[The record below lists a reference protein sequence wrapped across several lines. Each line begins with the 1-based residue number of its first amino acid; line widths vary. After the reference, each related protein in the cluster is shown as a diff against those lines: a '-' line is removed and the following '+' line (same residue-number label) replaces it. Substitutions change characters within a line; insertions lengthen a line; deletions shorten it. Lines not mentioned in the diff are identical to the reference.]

1 MPLERMPWRVWLR
14 LERADWGWLIT
25 LTFVAA
31 LLRFGSPFFLDFL
44 SHPGSGPP
52 ITAWGIGHQYQAGAA
67 VRATICHSSDTI
79 APCTPYVFDELYF
92 ANDAH
97 DDLLGRDYLDPEPPL
112 AKLIIAF
119 GIKIFGFQPFGWR
132 VMSAIFGTLL
142 VALMYLLARQLLPM
156 RIFALAAGFL
166 TTFDGMTF
174 VQSRIGM
181 IDIFPIVF
189 IVCAYLAFQL
199 HLRAD
204 TASRQR
210 LTVVLTALL
219 LGLALGA
226 KWISLAAYGT
236 IVVLLVASLIRR
248 RISYERATAAVAVV
262 SLALLPG
269 IVYLLTFT
277 RYLAIAHGLTGF
289 SPPALGFSP
298 FHLDPGQ
305 AWRQLAEFHKWTFN
319 YHYNLRAPHPYYSP
333 WYSWPVLY
341 RPVAYYFQGQGLGLD
356 PVTGG
361 GLVAE
366 IYNLGNPVIWWAS
379 IAGVLVVAATFIM
392 RRTFALG
399 FILLAFAA
407 GWLPFSRVPRGLFLY
422 HMFGGLPLMILGLA
436 FLLSQVWPIA
446 VSRWG
451 VVGARLGRILV
462 LGYLVT
468 VFAFFCYLYPLW
480 TGLPL
485 SYNAWLEHM
494 WFPSWI

>member
-1 MPLERMPWRVWLR
+1 MPVERRSRRVWWR
-14 LERADWGWLIT
+14 IEAVDWRWLAALT
-25 LTFVAA
+25 LVAA
-31 LLRFGSPFFLDFL
+31 LLRFGSPFFLDFIT
-44 SHPGSGPP
+44 HPGSGPP
-52 ITAWGIGHQYQAGAA
+52 ISAWGIGHQYQTGAQ
-67 VRATICHSSDTI
+67 VRSTICQPSDTI

-112 AKLIIAF
+112 AKLIIAL
-119 GIKIFGFQPFGWR
+119 GIKIFGFNPFGWR

-142 VALMYLLARQLLPM
+142 VPLMYLLARQLLPM
-156 RIFALAAGFL
+156 RIFAVAAGFL

-189 IVCAYLAFQL
+189 IVAAYLAFHL

-204 TASRQR
+204 TTARQR
-210 LTVVLTALL
+210 LTLVAAALL

-236 IVVLLVASLIRR
+236 IAVLLVSSLLLR
-248 RISYERATAAVAVV
+248 RIRYDALTGVVALL

-269 IVYLLTFT
+269 VVYLLTFT
-277 RYLAIAHGLTGF
+277 RYLTIAHSLTGF

-298 FHLDPGQ
+298 FHFDPGQ
-305 AWRQLAEFHKWTFN
+305 AWRQLAEFHRWTFN
-319 YHYNLRAPHPYYSP
+319 YHYTLRAPHPYYSP

-341 RPVAYYFQGQGLGLD
+341 RPVAYYFQGQGLGVD
-356 PVTGG
+356 QVTRGA
-361 GLVAE
+361 LAAE

-379 IAGVLVVAATFIM
+379 IAGLVVVAATFVR

-407 GWLPFSRVPRGLFLY
+407 AWLPFSRVPRGLFLY

-436 FLLSQVWPIA
+436 FLLSQVWPIT

-451 VVGARLGRILV
+451 MLGQRLGRVLV
-462 LGYLVT
+462 LAYLIT
-468 VFAFFCYLYPLW
+468 VFAFFCYFYPLW

-485 SYNAWLEHM
+485 SYDAWLEHM